1 MMRAAPPF
9 RADHVGSLLRPD
21 AVRSARARFDRGEL
35 AADELRE
42 IEDCSILRVIEKQES
57 IGLKSITDGE
67 FRRKYW
73 SRDFFRCLE
82 NVETFETPGVQRFK
96 DAKHPAMAHRP
107 TARLTYGAEHPM
119 VDHFRFLKAHVRQT
133 PKMCIPAP
141 SAFLAH
147 RAKSVLS
154 DDIYPDIG
162 RFYDDLGNLYA
173 RIVKTFADSGC
184 RYLQLDEVYMIIIV
198 DEKQRTLFELFGNN
212 VDRLPTF
219 YSNMINAAVS
229 EAPDDMIFSV
239 HLCRGNFRS
248 TYQGS
253 GAYDSI
259 ADVLFNQ
266 TNVDAY
272 FMEYDTGRAGG
283 FEPLRLLPR
292 DKQVVL
298 GVVTSKIGELE
309 QKDQI
314 KRRIEEASKF
324 VDIEQICLSPQ
335 CGFASTH
342 EGNILTEDD
351 QWAKL
356 ALVVEVAEEIW
367 GSA

>member
-1 MMRAAPPF
+1 MTRNVPPY

-21 AVRSARARFDRGEL
+21 ALHSARTRFERGEVSAEQL
-35 AADELRE
+35 KE
-42 IEDCSILRVIEKQES
+42 IEDREIRHVIDKQES

-67 FRRKYW
+67 FRRKFW
-73 SRDFFRCLE
+73 SRDFFRSFE

-96 DAKHPAMAHRP
+96 GAKHPAMAHRP
-107 TARLTYGAEHPM
+107 TARLAYSAEHPM
-119 VDHFRFLKAHVRQT
+119 VEHFRFLKAHVRQT

-147 RAKSVLS
+147 RAKSVLD

-162 RFYDDLGNLYA
+162 QFYDELGTVYGE
-173 RIVKTFADSGC
+173 IVKSFADSGC
-184 RYLQLDEVYMIIIV
+184 RYLQIDEVYMIIIV
-198 DEKQRTLFELFGNN
+198 DQKQRALFEQFGND
-212 VDRLPTF
+212 VDRLPIA

-229 EAPDDMIFSV
+229 EAPDDMIVSV

-248 TYQGS
+248 KYQGT
-253 GAYDSI
+253 GGYDSI

-266 TNVDAY
+266 TNVNAY
-272 FMEYDTGRAGG
+272 FMEYDTERAGG
-283 FEPLRLLPR
+283 FEPLRLLPKG
-292 DKQVVL
+292 KQAVL
-298 GVVTSKIGELE
+298 GVVTSKTGELE
-309 QKDQI
+309 PKDEI
-314 KRRIEEASKF
+314 KRRIDEAAKF
-324 VDIEQICLSPQ
+324 VDLEQVCLSPQ

-342 EGNILTEDD
+342 EGNLLSADD